1 MYMIKIFGS
10 LLIII
15 SSSALG
21 LIYSRRFRD
30 RVNNL
35 KLLYNCVQLLET
47 EIIYSAN
54 PIPDAL
60 DEVYRKGNKKVSYV
74 FKDIKEHL
82 VSNRNFTLLDS
93 FIYASDIL
101 KERMYLEN
109 EDIEVILSLG
119 RSLGASDRSDQEKH
133 FKTVLVQLQAQQGDA
148 EEKKNNNVKLYKSLG
163 VLIGF
168 AIVLVLY

>member
-1 MYMIKIFGS
+1 MHLIKIFGS

-15 SSSALG
+15 SSSSLG

-35 KLLYNCVQLLET
+35 KLLYNCIQLLET
-47 EIIYSAN
+47 EIVYSAN

-60 DEVYRKGNKKVSYV
+60 DAVYRKGNKRVSYV
-74 FKDIKEHL
+74 FKDIKEYL
-82 VSNRNFTLLDS
+82 ISNRSFTLLDS
-93 FIYASDIL
+93 FLNASETL

-109 EDIEVILSLG
+109 EDIEVIMSLG
-119 RSLGASDRSDQEKH
+119 RSLGASDRMDQQKH
-133 FKTVLVQLQAQQGDA
+133 FRTALVQLQAQQRDA
-148 EEKKNNNVKLYKSLG
+148 EEKKDKNVKLYKSLG

-168 AIVLVLY
+168 ATVIILY